1 MYSNQRRELSYKNIT
16 YFNKLKGINYGIPLC
31 LLMLGM
37 TGLLMLFSISGGEIN
52 QTVINHMI
60 RLFVGF
66 IFFIFF
72 SLISFRILRVISFP
86 LYFIIILM
94 LIWLYVFEASTVSRW
109 INLGGTSFQPS
120 EFLKFIL
127 ILTLSSYYSFFGAN
141 KSKKLRFNILPI
153 ILIVIPSF
161 LILNQPDLGTAVLIF
176 IMGFSAVFFSGLYL
190 KWVVFGSSIV
200 FISIPVVI
208 ANLKPYQMK
217 RLEVFFDPDKDP
229 FGSGYH
235 IIQSK
240 IAIGSGG
247 LTGKGFMSGTQ
258 SQLNFLPEK
267 HNDFMLAVLLEET
280 GLLGGIFIFSIFFYL
295 ILISMHTSIIAR
307 SRFSSIACASIA
319 VLLFL
324 YIFINCAMITGL
336 IPIVG
341 VPIPMLSYGG
351 SAVISLCA
359 AMGFVLNAR
368 RQRDIKLEGII
379 NA

>member
-1 MYSNQRRELSYKNIT
+1 MYSKQRRELSYKNIT

-31 LLMLGM
+31 LVMLGM

-190 KWVVFGSSIV
+190 KWVIFGSSIV

-280 GLLGGIFIFSIFFYL
+280 GLIGGFFIFSIFFYL
-295 ILISMHTSIIAR
+295 ILISMHTSIVAR
-307 SRFSSIACASIA
+307 SRFSSIACASIS

>member
-280 GLLGGIFIFSIFFYL
+280 GLIGGFFIFSIFFYL
-295 ILISMHTSIIAR
+295 ILISMHTSIVAR

>member
-280 GLLGGIFIFSIFFYL
+280 GLLGGFFIFSIFFYL
-295 ILISMHTSIIAR
+295 ILISMHTSIVAR

>member
-1 MYSNQRRELSYKNIT
+1 MYRKQRKGILHKRT
-16 YFNKLKGINYGIPLC
+16 PYFNKFRTINYGIPLC
-31 LLMLGM
+31 LLMLGF
-37 TGLLMLFSISGGEIN
+37 TGLLMLFSISGGEFN
-52 QTVINHMI
+52 QIVMNHFF
-60 RLFVGF
+60 RLIVGF

-72 SLISFRILRVISFP
+72 SFISFRILRVISFP
-86 LYFIIILM
+86 MYFIILAM
-94 LIWLYVFEASTVSRW
+94 LIWLYIFEASTVSRW

-127 ILTLSSYYSFFGAN
+127 ILTLASYYSFFGER
-141 KSKKLRFNILPI
+141 KSRQLRYNVFPIMLIL
-153 ILIVIPSF
+153 IPSF
-161 LILNQPDLGTAVLIF
+161 LILNQPDLGTAVLLILA
-176 IMGFSAVFFSGLYL
+176 GFATVFFSGLYL
-190 KWVVFGSSIV
+190 KWVALGSSVV
-200 FISIPVVI
+200 FMTIPLI
-208 ANLKPYQMK
+208 ITSLKPYQMK
-217 RLEVFFDPDKDP
+217 RLEVFLDPDKDP

-280 GLLGGIFIFSIFFYL
+280 GLIGGVFIFSIFFYF
-295 ILISMHTSIIAR
+295 IIISMHTSIVAR
-307 SRFSSIACASIA
+307 SRFSSVACGSIS
-319 VLLFL
+319 VLIFL
-324 YIFINCAMITGL
+324 YFFINCAMITGL

-351 SAVISLCA
+351 SAIISLCA

-368 RQRDIKLEGII
+368 RQRDIKIESILD
-379 NA
+379 A

>member
-31 LLMLGM
+31 LVMLGM

-280 GLLGGIFIFSIFFYL
+280 GLIGGFFIFSIFFYL

>member
-1 MYSNQRRELSYKNIT
+1 MYSKQRRELSYKNIT

-31 LLMLGM
+31 LVMLGM

-127 ILTLSSYYSFFGAN
+127 ILTLSSYYSFFGVN

-295 ILISMHTSIIAR
+295 ILISMHTSIVAR

>member
-1 MYSNQRRELSYKNIT
+1 MYSKQRRELSYKNIT

-127 ILTLSSYYSFFGAN
+127 ILTLSSYYSFFGTK

-161 LILNQPDLGTAVLIF
+161 LILNQPDFGTAVLIF

-280 GLLGGIFIFSIFFYL
+280 GLIGGFFIFSIFFYL

>member
-1 MYSNQRRELSYKNIT
+1 MYSKQRRELSYKNIT

-52 QTVINHMI
+52 QTVINHMT
-60 RLFVGF
+60 RLLVGF

-280 GLLGGIFIFSIFFYL
+280 GLIGGFFIFSIFFYL
-295 ILISMHTSIIAR
+295 ILISMHTSIVAR
-307 SRFSSIACASIA
+307 SRFSSIACASIS

>member
-1 MYSNQRRELSYKNIT
+1 MYSKQRRELSYKNIT

-31 LLMLGM
+31 LVMLGM

-127 ILTLSSYYSFFGAN
+127 ILTLSSYYSFFGAK
-141 KSKKLRFNILPI
+141 KSRKLRLNILPI

-200 FISIPVVI
+200 LISIPVVI

-280 GLLGGIFIFSIFFYL
+280 GLIGGFFIFSIFFYL

>member
-1 MYSNQRRELSYKNIT
+1 MYNKQRRELSYKNIT

-31 LLMLGM
+31 LVMLGM

-280 GLLGGIFIFSIFFYL
+280 GLIGGFFIFSIFFYL
-295 ILISMHTSIIAR
+295 ILISMHTSIVAR

>member
-1 MYSNQRRELSYKNIT
+1 MYSNQRRKLSYKNIT
-16 YFNKLKGINYGIPLC
+16 YFNKLKSINYGIPLC
-31 LLMLGM
+31 LVMLGM

-127 ILTLSSYYSFFGAN
+127 ILTLSSYYSFFGSN

-280 GLLGGIFIFSIFFYL
+280 GLIGGFFIFSIFFYL
-295 ILISMHTSIIAR
+295 ILISMHTSIVAR

>member
-1 MYSNQRRELSYKNIT
+1 MYSKQRRELSYKNIT

-235 IIQSK
+235 MIQSK

-280 GLLGGIFIFSIFFYL
+280 GLIGGFFIFSIFFYL

>member
-31 LLMLGM
+31 LVMLGI

-280 GLLGGIFIFSIFFYL
+280 GLIGGFFIFSIFFYL
-295 ILISMHTSIIAR
+295 ILISMHTSIVAR

>member
-31 LLMLGM
+31 LVMLGI

-280 GLLGGIFIFSIFFYL
+280 GLIGGFFIFSIFFYL
-295 ILISMHTSIIAR
+295 ILISMHTSLVAR

>member
-1 MYSNQRRELSYKNIT
+1 MYSKQRRELSYKNIT

-31 LLMLGM
+31 LVMLGM

-190 KWVVFGSSIV
+190 KWVVFGSSII

-280 GLLGGIFIFSIFFYL
+280 GLIGGFFIFSIFFYL
-295 ILISMHTSIIAR
+295 ILISMHTSIVAR

>member
-1 MYSNQRRELSYKNIT
+1 MYGNQRREILYKNIT
-16 YFNKLKGINYGIPLC
+16 YFNKLKAINYGIPLC
-31 LLMLGM
+31 LIMLGM

-60 RLFVGF
+60 RLFVGLV
-66 IFFIFF
+66 FFIFF

-94 LIWLYVFEASTVSRW
+94 LIWLYFFETSTVSRW

-127 ILTLSSYYSFFGAN
+127 ILTLASYYSFFGIN

-280 GLLGGIFIFSIFFYL
+280 GLIGGFFIFSIFSYF
-295 ILISMHTSIIAR
+295 ILISMHTSIVAR

-324 YIFINCAMITGL
+324 YFFINCAMITGL

>member
-1 MYSNQRRELSYKNIT
+1 MYNNQIRKLSNKNIT

-31 LLMLGM
+31 LVMLGM

-190 KWVVFGSSIV
+190 KWVVFGSSII

-295 ILISMHTSIIAR
+295 ILISMHTSIVAR

>member
-1 MYSNQRRELSYKNIT
+1 MYSKQRRELSYKNIT

-127 ILTLSSYYSFFGAN
+127 ILTLASYYSFFGAN

-176 IMGFSAVFFSGLYL
+176 IMGFSAVFFSGLYF

-280 GLLGGIFIFSIFFYL
+280 GLIGGFFIFSIFFYL
-295 ILISMHTSIIAR
+295 ILISMHTSILAR

>member
-1 MYSNQRRELSYKNIT
+1 MYGNQRREHSYKNIT

-94 LIWLYVFEASTVSRW
+94 LIWLYAFEASTVSRW

-280 GLLGGIFIFSIFFYL
+280 GLIGGFFIFSIFFYF
-295 ILISMHTSIIAR
+295 ILISMHTSIVAR
-307 SRFSSIACASIA
+307 SRFSSIACASIS

>member
-1 MYSNQRRELSYKNIT
+1 MYSKQRRELSYKNIT

-280 GLLGGIFIFSIFFYL
+280 GLIGGFFIFSIFFYL

>member
-1 MYSNQRRELSYKNIT
+1 MYSKQRRGLSYKNIT

-109 INLGGTSFQPS
+109 ITLGGTSFQPS

-280 GLLGGIFIFSIFFYL
+280 GLIGGFFIFSIFFYL
-295 ILISMHTSIIAR
+295 ILISMHTSIVAR

>member
-1 MYSNQRRELSYKNIT
+1 MYSKQRRELSYKNIT

-176 IMGFSAVFFSGLYL
+176 IMGFSTVFFSGLYL

-280 GLLGGIFIFSIFFYL
+280 GLIGGFFIFSIFFYL
-295 ILISMHTSIIAR
+295 ILISMHTSIVAR

>member
-31 LLMLGM
+31 LVMLGM

-109 INLGGTSFQPS
+109 INIGGTSFQPS

-280 GLLGGIFIFSIFFYL
+280 GLIGGFFIFSIFFYL
-295 ILISMHTSIIAR
+295 ILISMHTSILAR

>member
-1 MYSNQRRELSYKNIT
+1 MYSKQRRELSYKNIT

-247 LTGKGFMSGTQ
+247 LTGKGFMTGTQ

-295 ILISMHTSIIAR
+295 ILISMHTSIVAR

>member
-1 MYSNQRRELSYKNIT
+1 
-16 YFNKLKGINYGIPLC
+16 
-31 LLMLGM
+31 
-37 TGLLMLFSISGGEIN
+37 
-52 QTVINHMI
+52 
-60 RLFVGF
+60 
-66 IFFIFF
+66 
-72 SLISFRILRVISFP
+72 
-86 LYFIIILM
+86 
-94 LIWLYVFEASTVSRW
+94 
-109 INLGGTSFQPS
+109 
-120 EFLKFIL
+120 
-127 ILTLSSYYSFFGAN
+127 
-141 KSKKLRFNILPI
+141 
-153 ILIVIPSF
+153 
-161 LILNQPDLGTAVLIF
+161 
-176 IMGFSAVFFSGLYL
+176 
-190 KWVVFGSSIV
+190 
-200 FISIPVVI
+200 
-208 ANLKPYQMK
+208 MK

-280 GLLGGIFIFSIFFYL
+280 GLIGGFFIFSIFFYL

>member
-1 MYSNQRRELSYKNIT
+1 MYSNQRRDLAYKNIT

-31 LLMLGM
+31 LVMLGM

-94 LIWLYVFEASTVSRW
+94 LIWLYAFEASTVSRW

-127 ILTLSSYYSFFGAN
+127 ILTLASYYSFFGAN

-176 IMGFSAVFFSGLYL
+176 IMGFSAVFFSGIYL

-295 ILISMHTSIIAR
+295 ILISMHTSIVAR

>member
-1 MYSNQRRELSYKNIT
+1 MYSKQRRELSYKNIT

-31 LLMLGM
+31 LVMLGM

-176 IMGFSAVFFSGLYL
+176 IMGLSL
-190 KWVVFGSSIV
+190 I
-200 FISIPVVI
+200 
-208 ANLKPYQMK
+208 
-217 RLEVFFDPDKDP
+217 
-229 FGSGYH
+229 H
-235 IIQSK
+235 I
-240 IAIGSGG
+240 
-247 LTGKGFMSGTQ
+247 
-258 SQLNFLPEK
+258 
-267 HNDFMLAVLLEET
+267 
-280 GLLGGIFIFSIFFYL
+280 
-295 ILISMHTSIIAR
+295 
-307 SRFSSIACASIA
+307 
-319 VLLFL
+319 
-324 YIFINCAMITGL
+324 
-336 IPIVG
+336 
-341 VPIPMLSYGG
+341 
-351 SAVISLCA
+351 
-359 AMGFVLNAR
+359 
-368 RQRDIKLEGII
+368 
-379 NA
+379 

>member
-1 MYSNQRRELSYKNIT
+1 MYSKQRRELSYKNIT

-31 LLMLGM
+31 LVMLGM

-280 GLLGGIFIFSIFFYL
+280 GLIGGFFIFSIFFYL
-295 ILISMHTSIIAR
+295 ILISMHTSIVAR

>member
-31 LLMLGM
+31 LVMLGM

-161 LILNQPDLGTAVLIF
+161 LILNQPDLGTAILIF

-280 GLLGGIFIFSIFFYL
+280 GLIGGFFIFSIFFYL
-295 ILISMHTSIIAR
+295 ILISMHTSIVAR

>member
-31 LLMLGM
+31 LVMLGM

-86 LYFIIILM
+86 FYFIIILM

-176 IMGFSAVFFSGLYL
+176 IMGFSTVFFSGLYL

-280 GLLGGIFIFSIFFYL
+280 GLIGGFFIFSIFFYF
-295 ILISMHTSIIAR
+295 ILISMHTSIVAR
-307 SRFSSIACASIA
+307 SRFSSIACASIS

>member
-31 LLMLGM
+31 LVMLGM

-109 INLGGTSFQPS
+109 INIGGTSFQPS

-280 GLLGGIFIFSIFFYL
+280 GLIGGFFIFSIFFYL